1 LRARPEPTLLED
13 PSNASFLGKL
23 LVLPANVK
31 LDWKVIASYKH
42 SSLFGLDVSN
52 EEKKF
57 YNIDTSGLY
66 YKSMTIVNDNSGV
79 INELEDS
86 LTVDSRVVIYDR
98 LMFIVQA
105 TGRSEN
111 VDQMPRHI
119 ALGILNQFNSCARE
133 H

>member
-1 LRARPEPTLLED
+1 LED

-66 YKSMTIVNDNSGV
+66 YKSMTIINDDSGV
-79 INELEDS
+79 INELEGS

-98 LMFIVQA
+98 HMFIVQA

-119 ALGILNQFNSCARE
+119 ALGILNHFNSCARE